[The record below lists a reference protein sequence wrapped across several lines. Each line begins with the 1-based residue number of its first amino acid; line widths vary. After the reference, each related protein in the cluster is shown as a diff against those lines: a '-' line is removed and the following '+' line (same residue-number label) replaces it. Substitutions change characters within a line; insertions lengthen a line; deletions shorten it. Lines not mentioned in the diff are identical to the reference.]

1 VALPPDTLIAGTY
14 EILGPLGK
22 GGMGELFRARNTR
35 TERKV
40 ALKLLRPDAK
50 ARGDAIERFRR
61 EAKAAGMI
69 NSDHVTQVLDI
80 QDDPVHGIAIV
91 FELLEGENLLD
102 YLRRTGVMSLEAI
115 HPMVEQILRG
125 LQDAHAVGIIHRD
138 LKPSNVFLEKRP
150 DGGTRIKILDF
161 GISKLPKT
169 MAKNTLTEP
178 GQTLGS
184 FMFMPPEQIQR
195 AASVDQRADV
205 YAIGTLVFQ
214 AMTGQL
220 PYNARSMAEL
230 VQLKNNSEPRT
241 LQQVSNKPFPPQ
253 LQAWIDRCLKRNPS
267 ERFQSAAEAAAAWRA
282 LLSTAPPP
290 ASYLPS
296 SPFATPTP
304 QFPAPPPSS
313 PAPSSGGHGAPP
325 SPHGYSAP
333 YPPPLHQ
340 APIPDAYEAP
350 TQVYQQMAPPAR
362 DQAPPL
368 VYTYPPQQP
377 APPQSPA
384 YAPPQAPLVVAP
396 SMAAPVAPQR
406 QGTPPWLLVVAVVL
420 VVAAGGV
427 LAVVGYTLLTR

>member
-1 VALPPDTLIAGTY
+1 MDLSSGTVIAGTY

-150 DGGTRIKILDF
+150 DGGVRIKILDF

-178 GQTLGS
+178 GQALGS

-205 YAIGTLVFQ
+205 YAVGTLVFQ
-214 AMTGQL
+214 AMTGHL
-220 PYNARSMAEL
+220 PYSARSMIEL
-230 VQLKNNSEPRT
+230 VQLKTSSEPRT
-241 LQQVSNKPFPPQ
+241 LQQVSSKPFPPQ
-253 LQAWIDRCLKRNPS
+253 LQAWIDRCLKRNPN
-267 ERFQSAAEAAAAWRA
+267 ERFQNAAEAAAAWRA
-282 LLSTAPPP
+282 LLSAPAP
-290 ASYLPS
+290 APYIAS
-296 SPFATPTP
+296 SPFAISTP
-304 QFPAPPPSS
+304 QFPAPPASS
-313 PAPSSGGHGAPP
+313 PAPSSGGYAAAPP
-325 SPHGYSAP
+325 SPHGYGA
-333 YPPPLHQ
+333 PPPQQPYQ
-340 APIPDAYEAP
+340 APQPISPEAP
-350 TQVYQQMAPPAR
+350 TQIYQQMAPPAA
-362 DQAPPL
+362 APAPAQ
-368 VYTYPPQQP
+368 VYAYPPSQP
-377 APPQSPA
+377 APPHSH
-384 YAPPQAPLVVAP
+384 APPQAPLTMAP
-396 SMAAPVAPQR
+396 SAAVPAPQR
-406 QGTPPWLLVVAVVL
+406 QGAPPWLLVVAVIL

-427 LAVVGYTLLTR
+427 LAMVGYTLLHPR

>member
-1 VALPPDTLIAGTY
+1 
-14 EILGPLGK
+14 
-22 GGMGELFRARNTR
+22 MGELFRARNTR
-35 TERKV
+35 TERKI

-178 GQTLGS
+178 GQALGS

-195 AASVDQRADV
+195 AAGVDQRADV
-205 YAIGTLVFQ
+205 YAVGTLVFQ
-214 AMTGQL
+214 AMTGHL
-220 PYNARSMAEL
+220 PYSARSMIEL
-230 VQLKNNSEPRT
+230 VQLKTSSEPRT
-241 LQQVSNKPFPPQ
+241 LQQVSNRPFPPQ
-253 LQAWIDRCLKRNPS
+253 LQAWIDRCLKRNPG
-267 ERFQSAAEAAAAWRA
+267 ERFQNAAEAAAAWRA
-282 LLSTAPPP
+282 LAAAPPS
-290 ASYLPS
+290 SYPSPYIAS
-296 SPFATPTP
+296 SPFGLSTP
-304 QFPAPPPSS
+304 QFPAPPTSS
-313 PAPSSGGHGAPP
+313 PAPSSGGYAAAPP
-325 SPHGYSAP
+325 SPHGPSAP
-333 YPPPLHQ
+333 YPPQPYHQ
-340 APIPDAYEAP
+340 APAPAYEAP
-350 TQVYQQMAPPAR
+350 TQVYQQMAPPAVVP
-362 DQAPPL
+362 APVQ
-368 VYTYPPQQP
+368 VYAYPPQPP
-377 APPQSPA
+377 APA
-384 YAPPQAPLVVAP
+384 HAPQAPLAMAP
-396 SMAAPVAPQR
+396 PAAAPAAQR
-406 QGTPPWLLVVAVVL
+406 QGAPPWLLIVAVVL

-427 LAVVGYTLLTR
+427 LAMVGYKLLQQ